1 MNRCNEVVV
10 FMKIFSNLFSR
21 PQKLEFRKN
30 FYSQDGEDTLLMGF
44 YEGSPEYKG
53 FYIDIGAL
61 HPLRFSNT
69 QIFYERGWHGIN
81 IDATPGSMKL
91 FNKVRPNDINIEAGI
106 SDVRGQLE
114 YYSFEE
120 PALNSFS
127 KGISEERIKNG
138 WKLKEIVK
146 IETFPINDILRNH
159 VPEGQVIDF
168 ITMDIE
174 GLELKVLKSLDFAE
188 FSPKFLLIEELE
200 FVEKDFTE
208 YKNSPIYKFLY
219 NKGYIPVA
227 KTMRTVIYQKQL

>member
-81 IDATPGSMKL
+81 IDSTPGSMKL
-91 FNKVRPNDINIEAGI
+91 FNEVRSVI
-106 SDVRGQLE
+106 
-114 YYSFEE
+114 
-120 PALNSFS
+120 FS
-127 KGISEERIKNG
+127 SIRFGFM
-138 WKLKEIVK
+138 L
-146 IETFPINDILRNH
+146 
-159 VPEGQVIDF
+159 
-168 ITMDIE
+168 
-174 GLELKVLKSLDFAE
+174 
-188 FSPKFLLIEELE
+188 
-200 FVEKDFTE
+200 
-208 YKNSPIYKFLY
+208 
-219 NKGYIPVA
+219 
-227 KTMRTVIYQKQL
+227 

>member
-1 MNRCNEVVV
+1 
-10 FMKIFSNLFSR
+10 MKIFSNLFNK

-30 FYSQDGEDTLLMGF
+30 FYSQDGEDTLLTAF
-44 YEGSPEYKG
+44 YEGQPEYKG

-91 FNKVRPNDINIEAGI
+91 FNKVRPNDVNIEAGI
-106 SDVRGQLE
+106 SDARGQLE

-127 KGISEERIKNG
+127 KEISEERIKNG
-138 WKLKEIVK
+138 WKLKEIVQ
-146 IETFPINDILRNH
+146 IETFPINDILCNY

-174 GLELKVLKSLDFAE
+174 GVELRVLESLDFSA
-188 FSPKFLLIEELE
+188 FGPKFFLIEELE
-200 FVEKDFTE
+200 FVERDFTE
-208 YKNSPIYKFLY
+208 LKSSSIYKFLHS
-219 NKGYIPVA
+219 KGYIPVA
-227 KTMRTVIYQKQL
+227 KTMRTVIYQKQ